1 MLGYVPASP
10 MPNSSRTA
18 NNDANPPTQPVAAV
32 ISDHHNTIR
41 VSISREPNRSASQPL
56 GTSNSA

>member
-1 MLGYVPASP
+1 

-32 ISDHHNTIR
+32 ISDHHSTIR
-41 VSISREPNRSASQPL
+41 VSISRAPNRSASQPL
-56 GTSNSA
+56 GTSNNP